1 MSKIKKQEE
10 TWVPERNGDI
20 RKLKEELKDV
30 ESFGPDA
37 ENKQNRKEI
46 KA

>member
-1 MSKIKKQEE
+1 
-10 TWVPERNGDI
+10 
-20 RKLKEELKDV
+20 LKDV